1 MSLYE
6 DVLGVFQSGHNY
18 GVMPG
23 ANTFF
28 LKKRHE
34 FFEFLD
40 KVLEGQFVECSEDYK
55 KRYCEITR
63 EMAKSI
69 ITAYEEMYTY
79 IDRYDWAEN
88 IYEYPRSHRDLLDVF
103 NVNDGEWRRNILEA
117 ARTTRDVFF
126 GALTIA
132 FDMMRLK
139 RIRVNTIS
147 EFEEII
153 GLNKSMP
160 YYAVNN
166 EYNNKNGESEEP
178 VLVAPT
184 DHL

>member
-1 MSLYE
+1 
-6 DVLGVFQSGHNY
+6 
-18 GVMPG
+18 
-23 ANTFF
+23 
-28 LKKRHE
+28 
-34 FFEFLD
+34 
-40 KVLEGQFVECSEDYK
+40 
-55 KRYCEITR
+55 
-63 EMAKSI
+63 MAKSI
-69 ITAYEEMYTY
+69 VTAYEEMYTY

-88 IYEYPRSHRDLLDVF
+88 IYEYTRSHRDLLDVF

-160 YYAVNN
+160 YYSINS
-166 EYNNKNGESEEP
+166 EYANKDDKSEEP
-178 VLVAPT
+178 ILVAPT

>member
-1 MSLYE
+1 
-6 DVLGVFQSGHNY
+6 
-18 GVMPG
+18 
-23 ANTFF
+23 
-28 LKKRHE
+28 
-34 FFEFLD
+34 
-40 KVLEGQFVECSEDYK
+40 
-55 KRYCEITR
+55 
-63 EMAKSI
+63 MAKSI

-160 YYAVNN
+160 YYAINDQYTVNITPRTSRLGFRLK
-166 EYNNKNGESEEP
+166 E
-178 VLVAPT
+178 
-184 DHL
+184 